1 MLVLNGRAC
10 EADNEAPKYQK
21 SYDIRSLSDIGHRLS
36 GCQTNSPCAGN
47 VSFMQS
53 LELGTPL
60 SPIKDELIRRADD
73 NPVGRYKLD
82 DGREVAVF
90 SLYDETFCYGASTK
104 VVFLDGELAAVGDT
118 GYFRLLE
125 DYDLKIRVD

>member
-1 MLVLNGRAC
+1 MIHPTVKSLVALGATTT
-10 EADNEAPKYQK
+10 
-21 SYDIRSLSDIGHRLS
+21 LLIGLS

-47 VSFMQS
+47 VGFMQS
-53 LELGTPL
+53 LELGAPL
-60 SPIKDELIRRADD
+60 SPIKEELIRRADD

-90 SLYDETFCYGASTK
+90 SLPDEKYCLGSNIP
-104 VVFLDGELAAVGDT
+104 VVFLDGELVAVGRT
-118 GYFRLLE
+118 GYLRLLE